1 MPKPP
6 KSPSPRQ
13 PKHSLRIPLI
23 RKHKNKSPRQRATRP
38 SRIGRIIGILRQNR
52 HGPRAGKPSKAR
64 KDYSTYYFVADGHP
78 AWCAQPFAA
87 TPGRGDKS
95 YTAYR
100 PSARSNSLEWRALA
114 IAMIAATLDVSWRHH
129 AIPPGKKLGGFLFR
143 RHPLAKR

>member
-64 KDYSTYYFVADGHP
+64 KDYSTCYFVADGHP
-78 AWCAQPFAA
+78 AWCAEPF
-87 TPGRGDKS
+87 
-95 YTAYR
+95 
-100 PSARSNSLEWRALA
+100 ARSNPLEWRALA

-129 AIPPGKKLGGFLFR
+129 AIPQEKN
-143 RHPLAKR
+143 